1 MVPSLL
7 VLIINK
13 LCLVLRQGLDRAQAG
28 LELSSFASQ
37 PPGVGIIGIHHITQL
52 QQTFEPAQHTLHKG
66 TFFLTS
72 RK

>member
-52 QQTFEPAQHTLHKG
+52 Q
-66 TFFLTS
+66 
-72 RK
+72 